1 MKYRSKTIRKAPE
14 HIRPLMKMANEL
26 DTQLNRLRKSI
37 STQIEVAEG
46 HMETANDL
54 GSLRYS
60 MELANQKRSSSEPD
74 PQTVPPVDDEEY
86 IDIDI
91 PDELAVKGK
100 RQNEIPNV
108 PEGWGTTK
116 TKKYKKGVR
125 KWS

>member
-46 HMETANDL
+46 HQETANDL

-100 RQNEIPNV
+100 RQNEIFNV
-108 PEGWGTTK
+108 PDGWGTTK
-116 TKKYKKGVR
+116 TKKYKKGVGI
-125 KWS
+125 